1 MGVYVQTKWVAMPRD
16 CFCFD
21 FCFGAACHDIV
32 FAMATGTTIS
42 CSLGWQYEPVL
53 SLSFLD
59 VYDMK
64 LHPPIHPTFK
74 EGEVEVSP
82 L

>member
-1 MGVYVQTKWVAMPRD
+1 MFRLSRWLCQGNIFVL
-16 CFCFD
+16 
-21 FCFGAACHDIV
+21 I
-32 FAMATGTTIS
+32 FALVLHVVTLCLQWPLAQTIS
-42 CSLGWQYEPVL
+42 CSLGWQYGPVH

-64 LHPPIHPTFK
+64 LHPPTHPTFK